1 MFTTVTMHTFLTEK
15 RQMIFASSYTV
26 INQIFRDIQAVS
38 QGKYLIEVHRK
49 NLFLYKVLFM

>member
-1 MFTTVTMHTFLTEK
+1 
-15 RQMIFASSYTV
+15 MIFASSYTV

-49 NLFLYKVLFM
+49 NLFYIKFFFM